1 MCLGIPAQIVKR
13 EGRLAEVRMGGIVRK
28 ASLQLLPEAEKGDWV
43 IIHAGFAIQQLDEEE
58 ALETLK
64 LFEAMERA
72 YQESLQEDAREGP
85 REGLQESPREE
96 FRKDHGE
103 GAAP

>member
-1 MCLGIPAQIVKR
+1 MCLGIPAQIMKR
-13 EGRLAEVRMGGIVRK
+13 EGRLAEVQMGGIVRK
-28 ASLQLLPEAEKGDWV
+28 ASLQLLPEAEEGDWV

-72 YQESLQEDAREGP
+72 YQESLR
-85 REGLQESPREE
+85 ESPREE
-96 FRKDHGE
+96 FRTDLGE
-103 GAAP
+103 GEVP